1 MFELRSEKIHTRSWR
16 ISTRMGLPWWSSGQ
30 DSVLPRQRAWVWYLV
45 RELIILLCHRAQPKN
60 LGFPGTQ
67 LVKKAPAAQEI
78 LVQFLGWE
86 DSLEE
91 GMATHSSVLPRK
103 SPWTKEPGGLQ
114 STGSQRIRTTERL
127 STQHTAHILHTI
139 YTQHCKSPILQ
150 CKIFLNKK

>member
-1 MFELRSEKIHTRSWR
+1 M
-16 ISTRMGLPWWSSGQ
+16 
-30 DSVLPRQRAWVWYLV
+30 
-45 RELIILLCHRAQPKN
+45 AQPKN

-67 LVKKAPAAQEI
+67 LVKKTPTTQEI

-91 GMATHSSVLPRK
+91 GMATQSSILPRK

-127 STQHTAHILHTI
+127 STQHTAHILYTI
-139 YTQHCKSPILQ
+139 YTY
-150 CKIFLNKK
+150 NVYM